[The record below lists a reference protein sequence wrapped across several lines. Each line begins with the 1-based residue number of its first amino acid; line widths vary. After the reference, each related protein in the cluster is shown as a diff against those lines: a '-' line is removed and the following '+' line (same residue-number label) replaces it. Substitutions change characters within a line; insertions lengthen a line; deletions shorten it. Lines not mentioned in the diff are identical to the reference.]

1 MQTFTTYIAIILL
14 ALVLVIQKSNA
25 KVTNAELSMADLA
38 VIDSNTL
45 DYGEQIRLKSKIL
58 QSNIELNIYLP
69 QSYESSKHY
78 QTFPVLF
85 VNGSHGNQFFHQV
98 TGIVKHLT
106 SVDRMPDSIVVSLNY
121 SGHFPK
127 VYTNGMWRKSEIN
140 AYGQVDNY
148 IKHLQQEL
156 FPFLEQHYR
165 ANDYRQIIGVSGSA
179 LFPLYAL
186 VNHPQLFQ
194 DYMFLA
200 SSDMVG
206 MGFSQSATLYEE
218 INNTLGK
225 ENRAIGEQPGIVYF
239 AEADDDIIDDPEY
252 QENFAK
258 LKSGYQSI
266 ETPSKQLIIE
276 TLDNERHYDALL
288 KGMLSFIEHVYPE
301 SIWAPKYRE
310 LIKAPGD
317 ALQNIEDYYQ
327 TLSSRYGFTVHPNA
341 ERWNSVNCLR
351 FITNKLLKDNELE
364 QALVMAQKWQFY
376 LPNDVQAKLVTGKI
390 YLAKHNKQQAQDVL
404 KKALSLAKA
413 SNDYRENEIA
423 ELLQSIAS

>member
-1 MQTFTTYIAIILL
+1 MQKLTTYVACIFLVL
-14 ALVLVIQKSNA
+14 ALGIK
-25 KVTNAELSMADLA
+25 KTNAGPMKDESSNVGLA
-38 VIDSNTL
+38 ILDSNPLT
-45 DYGEQIRLKSKIL
+45 YGKQILFQSKFL
-58 QSNIELNIYLP
+58 ESDVELNIYLP
-69 QSYESSKHY
+69 QTFESSKHY

-98 TGIVKHLT
+98 TGIVRHLT

-121 SGHFPK
+121 SGHFPN

-140 AYGQVDNY
+140 GYGQVDNY

-156 FPFLEQHYR
+156 FPFLEHRYR

-218 INNTLGK
+218 INNTLAK
-225 ENRAIGEQPGIVYF
+225 KIRAIGEQPGIVYF
-239 AEADDDIIDDPEY
+239 AEADDDIINDPEY

-258 LKSGYQSI
+258 LKGGLQSI

-327 TLSSRYGFTVHPNA
+327 TLSSRYGFTVYPNA
-341 ERWNSVNCLR
+341 DRWNSVNCLR
-351 FITNKLLKDNELE
+351 FITQKLLKDNELE
-364 QALVMAQKWQFY
+364 QALTMAKRWQFY
-376 LPNDVQAKLVTGKI
+376 MPNDVQAMLVTGKI
-390 YLAKHNKQQAQDVL
+390 HLAKRNKQQAQNVL
-404 KKALSLAKA
+404 EKALSIAKA
-413 SNDYRENEIA
+413 SKDYREKEIA